1 MNMQTS
7 VTAHNDWYD
16 WSRSTYKIRV
26 RAGKNNFLWGS
37 AGVED
42 QTFASPLILHIR
54 NDTFGVPI
62 TFGTQK
68 AGGTQKTIGT
78 LQPGETVSIPIDKI
92 CGVFATCATE
102 SIVNCRIIR

>member
-1 MNMQTS
+1 MNIRTS
-7 VTAHNDWYD
+7 EAAHDDWYD

-54 NDTFGVPI
+54 NDTFGVQI
-62 TFGTQK
+62 TFGKQT
-68 AGGTQKTIGT
+68 AAGTQTTIGT
-78 LQPGETVSIPIDKI
+78 LQPGECVSIPIDNI
-92 CGVFATCATE
+92 CGVFATCANE
-102 SIVNCRIIR
+102 SIVSCRIIS